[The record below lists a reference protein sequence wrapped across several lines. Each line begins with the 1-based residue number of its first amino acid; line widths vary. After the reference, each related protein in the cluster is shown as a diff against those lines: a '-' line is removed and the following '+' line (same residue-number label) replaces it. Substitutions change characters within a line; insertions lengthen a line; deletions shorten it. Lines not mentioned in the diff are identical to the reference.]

1 METILAGSMS
11 VAEAIRQRRAVR
23 SFMPTVV
30 ERSTIQELMEAAVLA
45 PTAMHEEPWT
55 FAVIQDTGLLW
66 RLSERAK
73 ASWRREATAHEQALD
88 PVARARQRHLGELLS
103 DPGFNIFY
111 DAGTLVAICARPASH
126 FVEADC
132 WLAAENL
139 MLLATAIGLG
149 TCPIGFAIPVLNE
162 PDVKAELGIPPDQR
176 AIAPIIVGFPR
187 AIPPPVKRK
196 PPEVLCWR

>member
-1 METILAGSMS
+1 MS
-11 VAEAIRQRRAVR
+11 VAEAIRRRRAVR
-23 SFMPTVV
+23 SYTPAVVDRPTV
-30 ERSTIQELMEAAVLA
+30 LALLEAAVLA

-55 FAVIQDTGLLW
+55 FVVIQDAAMLR
-66 RLSERAK
+66 RLSDRAK
-73 ASWRREATAHEQALD
+73 TLWKKEATSHEQALD
-88 PVARARQRHLGELLS
+88 TVARDRQRHLGELLS
-103 DPGFNIFY
+103 DPTFHIFY

-139 MLLATAIGLG
+139 MLLATSLGLG

-162 PDVKAELGIPPDQR
+162 PDVKTELGIPSDQR
-176 AIAPIIVGFPR
+176 AIAPVIVGFPR
-187 AIPPPVKRK
+187 GPPAAVDRK